1 MAKIWP
7 VPHPRRWGLRV
18 RSALIVTVAV
28 AAGMA
33 AFTLALTAVLYHSL
47 IGAANDAAT
56 ARVDEITRQLK
67 LDAPAELDHS
77 ALATDRRL
85 TTAQIIAADNQVV
98 QASTG
103 APTTPLTAVR
113 PAPGQI
119 VYDAAPADAEFGLR
133 LTATTTDGL
142 SGRYTVVVATN
153 QEEIEN
159 TVKLVLGL
167 AGIGTPFITVIAA
180 GATYLLVGRSLRSVE
195 TIRGRVA
202 AITST
207 DLTERVP
214 VPQQRD
220 EIAALAHTMNEM
232 LARIEAGNN
241 AQRRFVADASHE
253 LRSPLTSMSAALELG
268 ILRPDLFDTT
278 LVETTL
284 VPETERM
291 RHLIDDLLLLAQ
303 SDERGLPHRTVD
315 VDLDDIVAAEIGRKR
330 SQSGPIEIS
339 SDLEPVRI
347 RGDAGHI
354 SRAVR
359 NLLDNAARY
368 AAASVT
374 VRLTQDGDSARIEIA
389 DDGPGIPPADRDRV
403 FDRFLRLQHDRS
415 RDTGG
420 SGLGLAIVAEI
431 VAAHHGSV
439 HFTNTPS
446 GGATAVITLPL
457 DQ

>member
-159 TVKLVLGL
+159 TIKLVLGL

-278 LVETTL
+278 LV
-284 VPETERM
+284 
-291 RHLIDDLLLLAQ
+291 
-303 SDERGLPHRTVD
+303 
-315 VDLDDIVAAEIGRKR
+315 
-330 SQSGPIEIS
+330 
-339 SDLEPVRI
+339 
-347 RGDAGHI
+347 
-354 SRAVR
+354 
-359 NLLDNAARY
+359 
-368 AAASVT
+368 
-374 VRLTQDGDSARIEIA
+374 
-389 DDGPGIPPADRDRV
+389 
-403 FDRFLRLQHDRS
+403 
-415 RDTGG
+415 
-420 SGLGLAIVAEI
+420 
-431 VAAHHGSV
+431 
-439 HFTNTPS
+439 
-446 GGATAVITLPL
+446 
-457 DQ
+457 